1 MLTAAIVLPAQA
13 RADCGVTAPEV
24 GWQLAVHL
32 SHSYCLTVTPADV
45 SPNGGGEVLVVQS
58 TKGTPATGLTRVEYP
73 TRSAGWS
80 DQWKSV
86 ALARADNW
94 VSVDLGARG
103 NLAVH
108 FYPRRTAPLPPR
120 GGCAGQVG
128 RQLLGVWK
136 GTITFTGEHRYAT
149 VHTRS
154 TPGTVVLNPGR
165 ASDPNCGQV
174 VTVGP
179 TDIPGP
185 FSLTTLTIEAAH
197 AGSTDLF
204 DAYMAQGVSTVEFK
218 ADAARRSHES
228 GCSVE
233 RLAPASDL
241 TPSSDLDWNAQT
253 APSSATLAPPAPFTG
268 AGRYANG
275 TLTGTIS
282 FYCPKRA
289 ALRSRAESNAGKLV
303 LLLRKPGAC
312 GFDPTGALSSGPR
325 PPAPAA
331 IAEEIAPRSLSQ
343 TSKSRRLEGAALQ
356 APTAPARLTVILRS
370 SQHEHLPI
378 RVVHL
383 QRG

>member
-1 MLTAAIVLPAQA
+1 MHWEGRASLRRRLLAIGGALLTAAIVLPAQA

-45 SPNGGGEVLVVQS
+45 SPKGGGEVLVVQS

-86 ALARADNW
+86 GLARADNW
-94 VSVDLGARG
+94 VSVDLGTRG

-149 VHTRS
+149 VHTRA

-185 FSLTTLTIEAAH
+185 FSLRPSRWRRHTPGAPTYSTHTWPRECRPSSSRPTPRGAH
-197 AGSTDLF
+197 T
-204 DAYMAQGVSTVEFK
+204 K
-218 ADAARRSHES
+218 AAARSN
-228 GCSVE
+228 GWPQ
-233 RLAPASDL
+233 PA
-241 TPSSDLDWNAQT
+241 T
-253 APSSATLAPPAPFTG
+253 
-268 AGRYANG
+268 
-275 TLTGTIS
+275 
-282 FYCPKRA
+282 
-289 ALRSRAESNAGKLV
+289 
-303 LLLRKPGAC
+303 
-312 GFDPTGALSSGPR
+312 
-325 PPAPAA
+325 
-331 IAEEIAPRSLSQ
+331 
-343 TSKSRRLEGAALQ
+343 
-356 APTAPARLTVILRS
+356 
-370 SQHEHLPI
+370 
-378 RVVHL
+378 
-383 QRG
+383 

>member
-197 AGSTDLF
+197 AGSSDLF

-282 FYCPKRA
+282 FYCPNEQRYVP
-289 ALRSRAESNAGKLV
+289 V
-303 LLLRKPGAC
+303 LS
-312 GFDPTGALSSGPR
+312 PT
-325 PPAPAA
+325 PANW
-331 IAEEIAPRSLSQ
+331 SFF
-343 TSKSRRLEGAALQ
+343 
-356 APTAPARLTVILRS
+356 
-370 SQHEHLPI
+370 
-378 RVVHL
+378 
-383 QRG
+383 